1 MKLSVSILNAKDKEK
16 TIKELNKTDISYFHI
31 DVMDNMFVSQY
42 SFSYQEVIELSSL
55 SEKQLDVHLMHN
67 NPLSYIEKIKDLKN
81 IEYITIHLEIDK
93 DIKYILNKIKDYGY
107 KRGLS
112 IKPNTNIDK
121 IKPYLD
127 DIDLIL
133 VMTVEPGYGGQP
145 FLEDSPNRIKEIK
158 RLIKDR
164 DILLEVDGGI
174 NNKTLNLVK
183 EADIAVVGS
192 YITTS
197 DDPISRINNLL
208 V

>member
-31 DVMDNMFVSQY
+31 DVMDSIFVSQY

-55 SEKQLDVHLMHN
+55 SEKKLDVHLMHN

>member
-81 IEYITIHLEIDK
+81 IEYMTIHLEIDK

>member
-16 TIKELNKTDISYFHI
+16 TIKELNKTDISYLHI
-31 DVMDNMFVSQY
+31 DVMDSIFVSQH

-55 SEKQLDVHLMHN
+55 SEKKLDVHLMHN

-121 IKPYLD
+121 IRPYLD

-158 RLIKDR
+158 RLIQDK

-174 NNKTLNLVK
+174 NNETLSLVK

>member
-31 DVMDNMFVSQY
+31 DVMDNIFVSQY
-42 SFSYQEVIELSSL
+42 SFSYQEVIELSRL

-121 IKPYLD
+121 IRPYLD

>member
-42 SFSYQEVIELSSL
+42 SFSYQEVIELSRL

-164 DILLEVDGGI
+164 NILLEVDGGI

>member
-31 DVMDNMFVSQY
+31 DVMDNIFVSQY

-55 SEKQLDVHLMHN
+55 SEKKLDVHLMHN

>member
-31 DVMDNMFVSQY
+31 DVMDNIFVSQY

-121 IKPYLD
+121 IRPYLD

-158 RLIKDR
+158 RLIQDK

-174 NNKTLNLVK
+174 NNETLSLVK

>member
-31 DVMDNMFVSQY
+31 DVMDNIFVSQY

-121 IKPYLD
+121 IRPYLD

>member
-42 SFSYQEVIELSSL
+42 SFSYQEVIELSRL

-81 IEYITIHLEIDK
+81 IEYMTIHLEIDK

>member
-1 MKLSVSILNAKDKEK
+1 
-16 TIKELNKTDISYFHI
+16 
-31 DVMDNMFVSQY
+31 
-42 SFSYQEVIELSSL
+42 
-55 SEKQLDVHLMHN
+55 
-67 NPLSYIEKIKDLKN
+67 
-81 IEYITIHLEIDK
+81 
-93 DIKYILNKIKDYGY
+93 
-107 KRGLS
+107 
-112 IKPNTNIDK
+112 
-121 IKPYLD
+121 
-127 DIDLIL
+127 
-133 VMTVEPGYGGQP
+133 MTVEPGYGGQP

>member
-42 SFSYQEVIELSSL
+42 SFSYQEVIELSRL

-81 IEYITIHLEIDK
+81 IEYIIIHLEIDK

>member
-16 TIKELNKTDISYFHI
+16 TIKELNKTDISYLHI
-31 DVMDNMFVSQY
+31 DVMDSIFVSQY

-55 SEKQLDVHLMHN
+55 SEKKLDVHLMHN

-121 IKPYLD
+121 IRPYLD

-174 NNKTLNLVK
+174 NNETLSLVK

>member
-16 TIKELNKTDISYFHI
+16 TIKELNKTDISYLHI
-31 DVMDNMFVSQY
+31 DVMDSIFVSQY

-55 SEKQLDVHLMHN
+55 SEKKLDVHLMHN

-121 IKPYLD
+121 IRPYLD

-133 VMTVEPGYGGQP
+133 VMTVESGYGGQP

>member
-16 TIKELNKTDISYFHI
+16 TIKELNKTDISYLHI
-31 DVMDNMFVSQY
+31 DVMDSIFVSQY

-55 SEKQLDVHLMHN
+55 SEKKLDVHLMHN

-121 IKPYLD
+121 IRPYLD

>member
-16 TIKELNKTDISYFHI
+16 TIKELNKNDISYFHI
-31 DVMDNMFVSQY
+31 DVMDNIFVSQY

>member
-16 TIKELNKTDISYFHI
+16 TIKKLNKTDISYFHI
-31 DVMDNMFVSQY
+31 DVMDNIFVSQY
-42 SFSYQEVIELSSL
+42 SFSYQEVIELSNL

-158 RLIKDR
+158 RLIQDK

>member
-31 DVMDNMFVSQY
+31 DVIDNIFVSQY

-158 RLIKDR
+158 RLIQDK

-174 NNKTLNLVK
+174 NNETLSLVK

>member
-31 DVMDNMFVSQY
+31 DVMDNIFVSQY

-81 IEYITIHLEIDK
+81 IEYMTIHLEIDK

>member
-16 TIKELNKTDISYFHI
+16 TIKELNKTDISYLHI
-31 DVMDNMFVSQY
+31 DVMDSIFVSQY

-55 SEKQLDVHLMHN
+55 SEKKLDVHLMHN

-121 IKPYLD
+121 IRPYLD

-158 RLIKDR
+158 RLIQDK

-174 NNKTLNLVK
+174 NNETLSLVK

-197 DDPISRINNLL
+197 DDPISRINSLL

>member
-16 TIKELNKTDISYFHI
+16 TIKELNKTDISYLHI
-31 DVMDNMFVSQY
+31 DVMDSIFVSQY

-55 SEKQLDVHLMHN
+55 SEKKLDVHLMHN

>member
-31 DVMDNMFVSQY
+31 DVMDNIFVSQY
-42 SFSYQEVIELSSL
+42 SFSYQEVIELSNL

-174 NNKTLNLVK
+174 NNKNLNLVK

>member
-16 TIKELNKTDISYFHI
+16 TIKELNKTDISYLHI
-31 DVMDNMFVSQY
+31 DVMDSIFVSQY
-42 SFSYQEVIELSSL
+42 SFSYQEVIKLSSL
-55 SEKQLDVHLMHN
+55 SEKKLDVHLMHN

-121 IKPYLD
+121 IRPYLD

-158 RLIKDR
+158 RLIQDK

-174 NNKTLNLVK
+174 NNETLSLVK

>member
-55 SEKQLDVHLMHN
+55 SEKKLDVHLMHN

>member
-31 DVMDNMFVSQY
+31 DVMDNIFVSQY

-133 VMTVEPGYGGQP
+133 VMTVEPGYGGKP

>member
-16 TIKELNKTDISYFHI
+16 TIKELNKTDISYLHI
-31 DVMDNMFVSQY
+31 DVMDSIFVSQY

-55 SEKQLDVHLMHN
+55 SEKKLDVHLMHN

-121 IKPYLD
+121 IRPYLD

-174 NNKTLNLVK
+174 NNTTLNLVK

>member
-1 MKLSVSILNAKDKEK
+1 MKLSVSILNAKDKGK
-16 TIKELNKTDISYFHI
+16 TIKKLNKTDISYFHI
-31 DVMDNMFVSQY
+31 DVMDNIFVSQY

-67 NPLSYIEKIKDLKN
+67 NPLSYIEKIKGLKN

>member
-197 DDPISRINNLL
+197 DDAIARINN
-208 V
+208 

>member
-16 TIKELNKTDISYFHI
+16 TIKELNKNDISYFHI
-31 DVMDNMFVSQY
+31 DVMDNIFVSQY

-55 SEKQLDVHLMHN
+55 SEKKLDVHLMHN

-121 IKPYLD
+121 IRPYLD

-158 RLIKDR
+158 RLIQDK

-174 NNKTLNLVK
+174 NNETLSLVK